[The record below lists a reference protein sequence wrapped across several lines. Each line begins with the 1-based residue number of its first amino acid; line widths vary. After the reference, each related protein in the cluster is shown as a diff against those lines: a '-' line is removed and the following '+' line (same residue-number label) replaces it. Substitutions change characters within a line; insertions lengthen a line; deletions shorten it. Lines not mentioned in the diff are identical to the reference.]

1 MKKIQ
6 RFGLIAPLALL
17 SLTACSDKVYKSLP
31 SMSKPPIILKS
42 VAPVEF
48 VFKEKALSQIIDQ
61 PDVQASI
68 TKLSSLNYS
77 VQGAKA
83 AFSTNITASAD
94 GGLIAE
100 DTDASPAINPSI
112 NATRTLMDGGIKQ
125 SRLDIANLNLKLAQY
140 ETALIIDEKLAFA
153 IEANISQEYVTAV
166 NETFEEFEKYYELQ
180 EENLQQAVSF
190 GAVSQLQ
197 MLNLSQRLLAI
208 EAQKISVKELELNI
222 KNLLQKSSDTTL
234 IIEDN
239 FIDTDDLRSKIEAS
253 TVPVLTLSKITENIA
268 ENRILSALGKGQM
281 GVSTVGRLSKSSSVG
296 IAIEAFAGV
305 QVSIPIFDGG
315 RLDAEVL
322 TLQTEKESIV
332 TSNKATK
339 KRIIEGHDLLS
350 LQQNLGFQK
359 ISLTRDQLEKA
370 TEKRK
375 MNEDLLVSGQINLSE
390 IVESFIKEL
399 ELKIE
404 LADNQLKTKLRQLDM
419 LKNTGLVCSAISACE
434 EIIEFTSTRLN
445 D

>member
-1 MKKIQ
+1 MKKIH
-6 RFGLIAPLALL
+6 RFGLLAPLALL

-68 TKLSSLNYS
+68 SKLSSLDYS
-77 VQGAKA
+77 IQGAQA
-83 AFSTNITASAD
+83 AFSTNIRASAD
-94 GGLIAE
+94 GGLVAE
-100 DTDASPAINPSI
+100 DTDASAVINPTI
-112 NATRTLMDGGIKQ
+112 NATKTLMDGGIKQ
-125 SRLDIANLNLKLAQY
+125 SGLDIANLNLKLAQY

-153 IEANISQEYVTAV
+153 VEANISQEYVTGV
-166 NETFEEFEKYYELQ
+166 NEIFEEFEKYYELQ

-222 KNLLQKSSDTTL
+222 KNLLQKSSDTAL
-234 IIEDN
+234 IIKDN
-239 FIDTDDLRSKIEAS
+239 FIETDDLRAKIDAS
-253 TVPVLTLSKITENIA
+253 TVPVLALSKITENIA
-268 ENRILSALGKGQM
+268 ENKISNALGKGKI
-281 GVSTVGRLSKSSSVG
+281 GVSSVGRLSKSSSDD
-296 IAIEAFAGV
+296 IDFEAFAGIQISV
-305 QVSIPIFDGG
+305 PIFDGG
-315 RLDAEVL
+315 RLDAEIL
-322 TLQTEKESIV
+322 TLKTEKESIV

-339 KRIIEGHDLLS
+339 KRIIEGHDLLIS
-350 LQQNLGFQK
+350 QQNLGLEK
-359 ISLTRDQLEKA
+359 ISLTLKQLEQA
-370 TEKRK
+370 VDKRK

-404 LADNQLKTKLRQLDM
+404 LADIHLKTKLRQLDM

>member
-6 RFGLIAPLALL
+6 RFGLLAPLALL
-17 SLTACSDKVYKSLP
+17 ALTACSDKVYKSLP

-83 AFSTNITASAD
+83 AFSTNISATAD

-100 DTDASPAINPSI
+100 DTDASTAINPSI
-112 NATRTLMDGGIKQ
+112 NVSRTLMDGGIKQ
-125 SRLDIANLNLKLAQY
+125 SGLDIANLNLKLAQY

-153 IEANISQEYVTAV
+153 VEANMSQEYVTAV
-166 NETFEEFEKYYELQ
+166 NETFKEFEKYYELQ

-208 EAQKISVKELELNI
+208 EAQKITVKELELNI

-234 IIEDN
+234 ILKDN
-239 FIDTDDLRSKIEAS
+239 FIEIDDLRTKIEAS
-253 TVPVLTLSKITENIA
+253 TVPVLALTKITENIA
-268 ENRILSALGKGQM
+268 ENKILSALGKGQM
-281 GVSTVGRLSKSSSVG
+281 GVSTVGRLSKSSSDG
-296 IAIEAFAGV
+296 IDIEAFAGV

-315 RLDAEVL
+315 RLEAEVL

-339 KRIIEGHDLLS
+339 KR
-350 LQQNLGFQK
+350 
-359 ISLTRDQLEKA
+359 RRMA
-370 TEKRK
+370 
-375 MNEDLLVSGQINLSE
+375 
-390 IVESFIKEL
+390 
-399 ELKIE
+399 
-404 LADNQLKTKLRQLDM
+404 
-419 LKNTGLVCSAISACE
+419 
-434 EIIEFTSTRLN
+434 
-445 D
+445 

>member
-1 MKKIQ
+1 VKKIQ
-6 RFGLIAPLALL
+6 RFGLLAPLALL

-125 SRLDIANLNLKLAQY
+125 SGLDIANLNLKLAQY

-253 TVPVLTLSKITENIA
+253 TVPVLALSKITENIA

-281 GVSTVGRLSKSSSVG
+281 GVSTVGRLSKSSSDG

-322 TLQTEKESIV
+322 TLKTEKESIV

-359 ISLTRDQLEKA
+359 ISLTGDQLEKA

-434 EIIEFTSTRLN
+434 EIIKFTSTRLN

>member
-1 MKKIQ
+1 MKKIH
-6 RFGLIAPLALL
+6 RFGLLAPIALL

-125 SRLDIANLNLKLAQY
+125 SGLDIANLNLKLAQY

-370 TEKRK
+370 TEKRR

-419 LKNTGLVCSAISACE
+419 LKNTGLVCSTISACE

>member
-6 RFGLIAPLALL
+6 RFGLLAPLALL

-125 SRLDIANLNLKLAQY
+125 SGLDIANLNLKLAQY

-153 IEANISQEYVTAV
+153 VEANISQEYVTAV

-253 TVPVLTLSKITENIA
+253 TVPVLALSKITENIA

-281 GVSTVGRLSKSSSVG
+281 GVSTVGRLSKSSSDG

-322 TLQTEKESIV
+322 TLKTEKESIV

-434 EIIEFTSTRLN
+434 EIIKFTSTRLN

>member
-1 MKKIQ
+1 VNKIQ
-6 RFGLIAPLALL
+6 WYGLIAPLVFL

-125 SRLDIANLNLKLAQY
+125 SGLDIANLNLKLAQY

-153 IEANISQEYVTAV
+153 IEANISQEYITAV

-253 TVPVLTLSKITENIA
+253 TVPVLALSKITENIA

-281 GVSTVGRLSKSSSVG
+281 GVSTVGRLSKSSSDG

-322 TLQTEKESIV
+322 TLKTEKESIV

-359 ISLTRDQLEKA
+359 ISLTGDQLEKA

-434 EIIEFTSTRLN
+434 EIIKFTSTRLN